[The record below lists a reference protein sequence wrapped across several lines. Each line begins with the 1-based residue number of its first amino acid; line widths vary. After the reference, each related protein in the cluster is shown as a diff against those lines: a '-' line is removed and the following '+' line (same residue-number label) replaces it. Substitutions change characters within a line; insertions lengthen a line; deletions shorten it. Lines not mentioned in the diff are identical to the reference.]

1 MVEWARVMA
10 PNGLSMCRGQFS
22 EVVYNELALCFLLGG
37 ARVPYATRDLNINAN
52 RPMLQRLGHITL

>member
-22 EVVYNELALCFLLGG
+22 EVLYNELALCFLLGG
-37 ARVPYATRDLNINAN
+37 ARVPYATRDLNINAK
-52 RPMLQRLGHITL
+52 